1 MVTVTAAS
9 GAVNNTA
16 VLTVGPPNIVTL
28 TVSPQTAAVSAGF
41 TQQFTATG
49 TFTDGSSGVV
59 SNAVTWSASD
69 STITTINSSGL
80 ATTLKA
86 GTVTITAT
94 SGSVAS
100 NGATLTVGPAIPLA
114 LNITPA
120 NSKVV
125 IGASPSTKLSAIMS
139 YSDQSTT
146 DVSAVATWTNTNS
159 FVASMD
165 PTGNMTPLKLGY
177 TAVSATSGGFT
188 ANTGFTVI
196 AVPRYLYFTS
206 DAGQLASKAIIDSN
220 SGQPHMTG
228 YIPTGGNNY
237 AVFPCPT
244 TDPSNQF
251 LYVGSTV
258 NNGQSSSGEV
268 QVYAIDPTSGG
279 LNPLTGSPFPQT
291 ASVGCID
298 FEPTGGFA
306 FSASGVNGSTSLLA
320 YSRDASTGELTPV
333 NSANLSAVPTRVAI
347 DPLGQYLYVGASSD
361 GFNTT
366 IGLGFSIDSST
377 GALTPVP
384 GSPFSLSN
392 LGGTFTFHPSGNY
405 LYMANTNGYS
415 IDTYSLARATGA
427 LTLTSTI
434 PTCINPTPVR
444 FSPDGAF
451 AYTTCSMDI
460 AHDSNTMSVESFAVG
475 PNGQLTHLGS
485 TLSGILASDLTVDP
499 SGQFLYLSTIFP
511 QILVSPMGT
520 DGVAQAVRSVGVQP
534 NSSLNNVVVGGT
546 LPVKFTPKYAFITSS
561 GDNTL
566 LTYGV
571 NSDGTFTATP
581 LSTINLPS
589 TSSSPFSLSAWPW
602 GTDFVLAAGGT
613 SAHLQFFSLAHGLP
627 VSGGS
632 LNNAAVAGG
641 TAIDPSGLV
650 VFETDSANGLIYSYQ
665 HASPGG
671 WAWSGQSYDAGSGA
685 GSVAIDPAGS
695 LVYVA
700 DPTGGSI
707 MGYQY
712 WGSPQLFNTASQV
725 GGSLYPI
732 ATEPLLLAIDPN
744 ESFLYA
750 VCGDNTLRAFIIN
763 YYARGTITQV
773 ASVQLGGTPSGLTIE
788 PTGHFVYTSDSAGV
802 RVFSVNGQTGAL
814 TAVPLN
820 PAVTLAN
827 ITGIYAEP
835 AGQYLY
841 VTTGAQNVP
850 GAVYGYGINSDGT
863 LTALTANPVA
873 NPNLPTSMTFSDD
886 IR

>member
-1 MVTVTAAS
+1 
-9 GAVNNTA
+9 
-16 VLTVGPPNIVTL
+16 
-28 TVSPQTAAVSAGF
+28 
-41 TQQFTATG
+41 
-49 TFTDGSSGVV
+49 
-59 SNAVTWSASD
+59 
-69 STITTINSSGL
+69 
-80 ATTLKA
+80 
-86 GTVTITAT
+86 
-94 SGSVAS
+94 
-100 NGATLTVGPAIPLA
+100 
-114 LNITPA
+114 
-120 NSKVV
+120 
-125 IGASPSTKLSAIMS
+125 
-139 YSDQSTT
+139 
-146 DVSAVATWTNTNS
+146 
-159 FVASMD
+159 
-165 PTGNMTPLKLGY
+165 
-177 TAVSATSGGFT
+177 
-188 ANTGFTVI
+188 
-196 AVPRYLYFTS
+196 
-206 DAGQLASKAIIDSN
+206 
-220 SGQPHMTG
+220 
-228 YIPTGGNNY
+228 
-237 AVFPCPT
+237 
-244 TDPSNQF
+244 
-251 LYVGSTV
+251 
-258 NNGQSSSGEV
+258 
-268 QVYAIDPTSGG
+268 
-279 LNPLTGSPFPQT
+279 
-291 ASVGCID
+291 
-298 FEPTGGFA
+298 
-306 FSASGVNGSTSLLA
+306 
-320 YSRDASTGELTPV
+320 
-333 NSANLSAVPTRVAI
+333 
-347 DPLGQYLYVGASSD
+347 
-361 GFNTT
+361 
-366 IGLGFSIDSST
+366 
-377 GALTPVP
+377 
-384 GSPFSLSN
+384 
-392 LGGTFTFHPSGNY
+392 
-405 LYMANTNGYS
+405 
-415 IDTYSLARATGA
+415 
-427 LTLTSTI
+427 
-434 PTCINPTPVR
+434 
-444 FSPDGAF
+444 
-451 AYTTCSMDI
+451 
-460 AHDSNTMSVESFAVG
+460 
-475 PNGQLTHLGS
+475 
-485 TLSGILASDLTVDP
+485 
-499 SGQFLYLSTIFP
+499 
-511 QILVSPMGT
+511 
-520 DGVAQAVRSVGVQP
+520 
-534 NSSLNNVVVGGT
+534 
-546 LPVKFTPKYAFITSS
+546 
-561 GDNTL
+561 
-566 LTYGV
+566 V